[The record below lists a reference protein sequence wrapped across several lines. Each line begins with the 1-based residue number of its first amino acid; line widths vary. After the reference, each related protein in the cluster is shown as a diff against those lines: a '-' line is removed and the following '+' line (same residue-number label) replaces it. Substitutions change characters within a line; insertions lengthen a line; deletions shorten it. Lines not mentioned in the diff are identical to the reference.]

1 MGVFVYSFEE
11 STPSSRLPD
20 HVPDDVKNARRE
32 RLMAVQQQVA
42 FERNQTKLGRQMD
55 VLIDGPVP
63 GEDNVWRG
71 RTKEDA
77 PDVDGL
83 VYVTGNEHPL
93 ADGAITRCEIVAS
106 QDYDLI
112 AAAIGRPF

>member
-1 MGVFVYSFEE
+1 E
-11 STPSSRLPD
+11 
-20 HVPDDVKNARRE
+20 VKIERRE

-42 FERNQTKLGRQMD
+42 FERNEARLGCQMD
-55 VLIDGPVP
+55 VLIDGPVS
-63 GEDNVWRG
+63 GEPNVWKG

-83 VYVTGNEHPL
+83 VYVTGNEHHL
-93 ADGAITRCEIVAS
+93 ASGAITRCEIVAS

-112 AAAIGRPF
+112 GAALGKPL